1 MNQQKLKIYRYY
13 FEGKKHPL
21 CIVAYDRVEARTKLS
36 IGVMPY
42 MNTDKHPTLLGE
54 TVCVPIIG
62 QSKMY
67 LDDKVF
73 IWVGLEDSP
82 NGWKEEK

>member
-1 MNQQKLKIYRYY
+1 MSQQKPKIYRYY

-21 CIVAYDRVEARTKLS
+21 CIVANNRVEARNKLS

-42 MNTDKHPTLLGE
+42 MNTEKHPSLLGE
-54 TVCVPIIG
+54 TVTIPIVG
-62 QSKMY
+62 VSKMY
-67 LDDKVF
+67 LDEKAFV
-73 IWVGLEDSP
+73 WVGFEESP